1 MIGVQVGWRLGLVV
15 VTTPSIGPN
24 SPRSEPREINAVLA
38 SVASGDRAAFARLY
52 DAVISPVFGL
62 IRRIVRD
69 AAISEEVTQD
79 VMLEIWRTAPR
90 YDPTQGSALSWVFTI
105 ARHRA
110 IDRVRSEQASRDRTA
125 KVALGQLDREHDV
138 VSEAA
143 MRDADRSTVTSALS
157 ALSQLQ
163 RQAIELAYYDGLTQ
177 NQIADRLG
185 VPLGT
190 IKTRIRDGMLRLAE
204 TLRPAT

>member
-1 MIGVQVGWRLGLVV
+1 MMGVQVGWRLGLAL
-15 VTTPSIGPN
+15 VTTSSTGSN

-69 AAISEEVTQD
+69 GAISEEVTQD

-90 YDPTQGSALSWVFTI
+90 YDPTQGSALSWVLTI

-125 KVALGQLDREHDV
+125 KVARGQLDRDHDV

-143 MRDADRSTVTSALS
+143 LRDAERSTVTSAL
-157 ALSQLQ
+157 AVLSQLQ